1 MFQKKE
7 QDKSLEKELNDIEI
21 SNLPKKESKMMI
33 IKIVRISEEEW
44 MDTERT
50 LTKIQKYRNIK
61 NKSELNNTITEME
74 NALEGNKDRLDDVEE
89 QNSELENRVIKSFM
103 LNRKKEEELRKM
115 RID

>member
-50 LTKIQKYRNIK
+50 LTKI
-61 NKSELNNTITEME
+61 
-74 NALEGNKDRLDDVEE
+74 
-89 QNSELENRVIKSFM
+89 
-103 LNRKKEEELRKM
+103 
-115 RID
+115 